1 MTMDLLQDGA
11 HDIPLSQ
18 MTMDLLQDGA
28 HDIPLSQMTM
38 DLLQDGA
45 HDIPLSQMTMDL
57 LLFTLMFSLL
67 YQCQALL
74 PDLSNTVG
82 VL

>member
-1 MTMDLLQDGA
+1 
-11 HDIPLSQ
+11 
-18 MTMDLLQDGA
+18 
-28 HDIPLSQMTM
+28 MTM

-57 LLFTLMFSLL
+57 LLFTLIFSLL

-74 PDLSNTVG
+74 PDLRNTVG
-82 VL
+82 IL